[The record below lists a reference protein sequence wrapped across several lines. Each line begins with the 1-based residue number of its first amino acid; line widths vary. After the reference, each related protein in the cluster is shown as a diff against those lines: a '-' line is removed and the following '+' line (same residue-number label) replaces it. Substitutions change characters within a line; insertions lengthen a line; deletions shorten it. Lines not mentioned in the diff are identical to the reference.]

1 MTKEQMIEK
10 IRKIVIV
17 ANNPE
22 CKSYDEALM
31 HDIRFNKQ
39 ECEVLLKETNQII
52 KWYDIFKT
60 TIFDYELIGQPLT
73 LERILVAL
81 KMYKNI
87 QPLISYDKNNL
98 MSISI
103 IKEQAISEIIR
114 IGIIS
119 NHLFSWQPNQTLD
132 NQSKEIIE
140 AVYNILCND

>member
-73 LERILVAL
+73 LERVWVAL
-81 KMYKNI
+81 KQYNNYCYGHNHI
-87 QPLISYDKNNL
+87 IFLPQQIEEYSYIFVD
-98 MSISI
+98 ICT
-103 IKEQAISEIIR
+103 
-114 IGIIS
+114 
-119 NHLFSWQPNQTLD
+119 WQPNQTLD
-132 NQSKEIIE
+132 NQSDETIE